1 MPSFSY
7 FDLFQ
12 EYLNRTPP
20 LFTTA
25 PTGATSV
32 ATPDAQSHSDVLKLV
47 KCIGTA
53 EWASAGSPRDLHRR
67 PSREAANSTIHV
79 TAGGG
84 LASATASP
92 PPHADES
99 TRPSTITRANLCKL
113 IREKYRV
120 HNIFFKSAVIYMYIK

>member
-1 MPSFSY
+1 MGLICTKS
-7 FDLFQ
+7 
-12 EYLNRTPP
+12 LNRTPP
-20 LFTTA
+20 LFTTP

-32 ATPDAQSHSDVLKLV
+32 ATPDTQSHSDVLKLV

-113 IREKYRV
+113 IEK
-120 HNIFFKSAVIYMYIK
+120 NIECTIFFLKVR